1 MASGDYARIRH
12 GFWTDPDV
20 RRLDAEQKVLL
31 LYYFSSPHSNM
42 VGLYHCP
49 TFYAALETGVSEEK
63 VVAALAD
70 QLKPF
75 VVYDPRTA
83 EVWVK
88 KAARHQVA
96 NVLSKDD
103 KRRKKVVGMVGET
116 HSAWLL
122 AQFLTAYTD
131 WQLGIPIP
139 AGVEPPPNLST
150 DAEGA
155 CEAPSKGLVHSIA
168 YHSSAEDKSSGAE
181 PHDEST
187 AELQEL
193 GETVERGLGEYTK
206 PEFMALAAPLIREH
220 LQPPDRDAANT
231 DCNIAWTWA
240 NGRWKPEDVLD
251 FIRMARIL
259 APDIDGYLSL
269 RLWNGRNNTD
279 RLHEDMSRVIRV
291 TAANRKP
298 PSGRNVGQVLD
309 EIIRRGKERGDEP
322 SVN

>member
-63 VVAALAD
+63 VVAALAN

-116 HSAWLL
+116 HSSWLL

-139 AGVEPPPNLST
+139 TGVEPPPELST

-168 YHSSAEDKSSGAE
+168 YHSSSEDKSSGGE
-181 PHDEST
+181 PPLKEPDEEPFHT
-187 AELQEL
+187 AVVMRVKDWPKPPPDE
-193 GETVERGLGEYTK
+193 GLGTEVSIAQK
-206 PEFMALAAPLIREH
+206 LVKNLDRDVVLRLVEMAPL
-220 LQPPDRDAANT
+220 LQRTEQPSLRIWYSKTNRGALSEAVGEVRKD
-231 DCNIAWTWA
+231 
-240 NGRWKPEDVLD
+240 
-251 FIRMARIL
+251 MARRAPKETGASLSEIL
-259 APDIDGYLSL
+259 
-269 RLWNGRNNTD
+269 
-279 RLHEDMSRVIRV
+279 SR
-291 TAANRKP
+291 AGHHASPN
-298 PSGRNVGQVLD
+298 
-309 EIIRRGKERGDEP
+309 
-322 SVN
+322 